1 MTIISN
7 FLSVIG
13 YWTSALF
20 VVLIEED
27 LIFRRK
33 TGYDTDAYASPKSL
47 PLGVAAILAFLLGIV
62 GAVLGMNQTWYVGVV
77 ARRVGELGCEFGV
90 IFAFLFTGVSYAPLR
105 WLERRYTGR

>member
-20 VVLIEED
+20 VIVLEED
-27 LIFRRK
+27 MIFRRN
-33 TGYDTDAYASPKSL
+33 TGYDVDAYVIPSRL
-47 PLGVAAILAFLLGIV
+47 PWGAAAVLSFLLGIV

-77 ARRVGELGCEFGV
+77 ARQIGSMGGELGI
-90 IFAFLFTGVSYAPLR
+90 IFVWIFTGLSYPVLR
-105 WLERRYTGR
+105 YVESRYTGR